1 MQDTKNL
8 CPALTFLRHS
18 QTLRRALDKAS
29 ALELQHI
36 RDRKHVFKK
45 AKPSGQ
51 QQQQQQQQQR
61 REQQRVGS
69 EVSAEKRG
77 GNSAADKAG
86 KARSKLS
93 FEEDEED
100 Q

>member
-1 MQDTKNL
+1 MKDTKNL

-51 QQQQQQQQQR
+51 QQQQQQR